1 MLSDLFDQ
9 IFGRSKCGK
18 REIITTSIVEPDSCD
33 DFTLANDS
41 NATRICFLPSTFLL
55 SDGSEINNDDD
66 DDGDGHGNAA
76 NKLISND
83 DDGGEGSNDDD
94 ADADTQPQHKRKSTT
109 IDQRSAILQQQS
121 HQQQWRPPS
130 LLQGKINTTLHNQN
144 QCLTNQYPQHH
155 HFHHPH
161 QSQPNRNR
169 MHPHQ
174 QKKLNEL
181 SIFSVYLL
189 FITLFMCCCTIAA
202 LLFTYINRAN
212 DIMQLRDSLT
222 SEFIVRNDID
232 ALIRNVLREMK
243 SGAYMDDSDGNRN
256 GDGDDA
262 ENIYTDLF
270 GRDDDG
276 HRRNSNNNNKNNK
289 NNHIEASNQNELR

>member
-18 REIITTSIVEPDSCD
+18 REIVTTTIVEPDSCD

-55 SDGSEINNDDD
+55 SDGSETNND
-66 DDGDGHGNAA
+66 DDGDGDDSIAY
-76 NKLISND
+76 KLNSH
-83 DDGGEGSNDDD
+83 DDGDGADDNGS
-94 ADADTQPQHKRKSTT
+94 QPQHKQQSITV
-109 IDQRSAILQQQS
+109 DQRSALL
-121 HQQQWRPPS
+121 QQQWRQPS
-130 LLQGKINTTLHNQN
+130 PFQGKITAHNTTMHSQK
-144 QCLTNQYPQHH
+144 QCLSNQYRQHH
-155 HFHHPH
+155 HFH
-161 QSQPNRNR
+161 QNRTN
-169 MHPHQ
+169 PSLNQ

-222 SEFIVRNDID
+222 SQFIVRNDID
-232 ALIRNVLREMK
+232 AIIRNVLREMK
-243 SGAYMDDSDGNRN
+243 TGTYANDDGNGN
-256 GDGDDA
+256 GDDA
-262 ENIYTDLF
+262 ENIYTDMF
-270 GRDDDG
+270 RRGDGDG
-276 HRRNSNNNNKNNK
+276 HQRNNNNNKNANNK
-289 NNHIEASNQNELR
+289 NNDNHIEASNQNGLR